1 MATRILDMP
10 LGLFGILFIGG
21 FVALSLGLA
30 LALRP
35 FVRQRFGDEHNAVFD
50 TGFSAVGTMYAI
62 VAGLLVFGVYSTFD
76 DASKASADEA
86 SDLVLM

>member
-1 MATRILDMP
+1 MATRALDLP

-35 FVRQRFGDEHNAVFD
+35 FVKRRFGDEHNAVFD

-62 VAGLLVFGVYSTFD
+62 VAACWCWACTAHSTMRRRHLQTRPPTW
-76 DASKASADEA
+76 S
-86 SDLVLM
+86 